1 MPRPIPPRDAPP
13 AKVLIVDDHPAVR
26 EALAIRIGRSE
37 DLMVCGEATGEAE
50 AIRLTRTR
58 QPDVAIIDLSLKSGD
73 GINLIKRIKSR
84 YPSVRMLVW
93 SMHSEG
99 LFAERALRAGA
110 SGYITKEHAT
120 DRIVDALREVLRGR
134 IYVSP
139 AMNDKL
145 LQRVAGPA
153 AAPRGRDVDSLSDR
167 ELEVLRAIGRGQ
179 TTQEIAARLFLSA
192 KTVATYR
199 DRVRRKLGVESGQ
212 HLVRFAVQWV
222 LENG

>member
-1 MPRPIPPRDAPP
+1 MPRKNRPANSPP

-37 DLMVCGEATGEAE
+37 DLAVCGEATGEAE
-50 AIRLTRTR
+50 AIRLTRTLK
-58 QPDVAIIDLSLKSGD
+58 PDVAIIDLSLKSGD
-73 GINLIKRIKSR
+73 GINLIKRIKGR
-84 YPSVRMLVW
+84 HPGVRMLVW

-120 DRIVDALREVLRGR
+120 DRIVDAVRQVLGGR

-139 AMNDKL
+139 AMNEKL
-145 LQRVAGPA
+145 LRRVAGP
-153 AAPRGRDVDSLSDR
+153 PSRGPVVEGLSDR

-179 TTQEIAARLFLSA
+179 TTREIAARLFLSA
-192 KTVATYR
+192 KTVSTYR
-199 DRVRRKLGVESGQ
+199 DRVRRKLDLESGQ
-212 HLVRFAVQWV
+212 YLVRFAVQWV